1 MPERSAPP
9 EPPTDDEL
17 HFRTFAAAMPQ
28 IVWTATATGETTYFN
43 PAWHAFTGL
52 PTHVLGAAAWDAALH
67 PDELTSTVAI
77 CRQADAT
84 GSPFS
89 LELRLRRADGTW
101 RWHHTQSM
109 PVKNPDGSVRFRL
122 GTAIDIHEQRL
133 VRSRLEESEQRLAL
147 ALESSYLGTWDWDI
161 ATDSLRF
168 DPRCEQVFGIAPG
181 SFRGTFRADFIQLV
195 HPDDRSRVVAHV
207 EASIREHSSYRLE
220 YRTVWRDGGI
230 HWVQSLGRA
239 YYDAVTGLPTRMAG
253 TVTNI
258 DERKTQEARF
268 EHLVQTA
275 GLGLWYCDLPLDVMD
290 CNAIYRQQHALPA
303 EGPVTRARLHE
314 CVAPEDVPR
323 VAEAFQR
330 AHSER
335 VPYDVR
341 YRVLVPRDEG
351 GGVRVRWVHAQGRV
365 SFDAHGTPKRFDGL
379 TRDVTAEQQLEES
392 LRQTLQEKNES
403 LQTLELVNSTGQ
415 ALAAELQLEKLV
427 QGVTD
432 AATRLTKAAFGAF
445 FYNVLNERG
454 ESYMLYTLSGVAKE
468 AFSKF
473 PMPRS
478 TPVFEPTFKGT
489 GIVRS
494 DDITKDPRYGHNP
507 PRRGMPEGHL
517 PVRSYLAVPVISRSG
532 EVMGGLFFGHP
543 TPGTFTAREETLV
556 AGLAAQV
563 AVAMDNARL
572 FQRAQE
578 AIASRD
584 TFLSIASH
592 ELRTPITS
600 MKMQAQY
607 VRKRISAGDPAAFE
621 PERVTRLV
629 EQTERSIGRL
639 SRLVEDMLDISRIAT
654 GRLNIQPEPVD
665 LAELT
670 GDVVERFR
678 QQLTEAGHGL
688 ELHLASGVVGRW
700 DRYRLEQVLTN
711 LLTNALKYAPGTP
724 LKVTA
729 QAVGSSAR
737 VEVQDRGPGI
747 PPEFQHRIFERFE
760 RLVGASEVSGLGLG
774 LHIARHIV
782 EAHGGTLRVRSA
794 VGDGAAF
801 IVELPVAGPADFAA
815 PTQERGATSSAT

>member
-1 MPERSAPP
+1 MLERSSPP
-9 EPPTDDEL
+9 ALPTDDEL

-28 IVWTATATGETTYFN
+28 IVWTSTANGDTNYFN

-52 PTHVLGAAAWDAALH
+52 PTDLIGSAAWDAALH
-67 PDELTSTVAI
+67 PDEL
-77 CRQADAT
+77 ADAVST
-84 GSPFS
+84 CHQAEANGAPYS
-89 LELRLRRADGTW
+89 LELRLRRADGTF
-101 RWHHTQSM
+101 RWHHAQSM

-133 VRSRLEESEQRLAL
+133 ARSRLEDSEQRLAM
-147 ALESSYLGTWDWDI
+147 ALEASNLGTWDWDI

-168 DPRCEQVFGIAPG
+168 DARCEQAFGMTPG
-181 SFRGTFRADFIQLV
+181 SFRGTFYKDFIQLV
-195 HPDDRSRVVAHV
+195 HPEDRARVIAHV
-207 EASIREHSSYRLE
+207 DASVRERSTYRLD
-220 YRTVWRDGGI
+220 YRTIWRDGGI
-230 HWVQSLGRA
+230 HWVQAIGRA
-239 YYDAVTGLPTRMAG
+239 HYDADGRPTRMAG
-253 TVTNI
+253 TVANI
-258 DERKTQEARF
+258 DERRTHDERF
-268 EHLVQTA
+268 EHVVQTA
-275 GLGLWYCDLPLDVMD
+275 GLGLWYCDLPLDVIA
-290 CNAIYRQQHALPA
+290 CNAIYRAQHGLPA
-303 EGPVTRARLHE
+303 EGPVTRELMRRQIH
-314 CVAPEDVPR
+314 PED
-323 VAEAFQR
+323 R
-330 AHSER
+330 AHVANSVRLAIEEL
-335 VPYDVR
+335 VPYDIR
-341 YRVLVPRDEG
+341 FRVMHSGE
-351 GGVRVRWVHAQGRV
+351 VRWIRSQGRV
-365 SFDAHGTPKRFDGL
+365 FCDAHGRPKRFDGI
-379 TRDVTAEQQLEES
+379 TFDVTAEQQLQES
-392 LRQTLQEKNES
+392 LRQTLHEKHES
-403 LQTLELVNSTGQ
+403 LQTLEVVNAAGQ

-432 AATRLTKAAFGAF
+432 AATRLCRAAFGAF

-454 ESYMLYTLSGVAKE
+454 ESYMLYTLSGAPKE

-517 PVRSYLAVPVISRSG
+517 PVRSYLAVPVVSRSG
-532 EVMGGLFFGHP
+532 EVIGGLFFGHP

-572 FQRAQE
+572 FQRAQD
-578 AIASRD
+578 AISARD

-600 MKMQAQY
+600 MKLQAEY
-607 VRKRISAGDPAAFE
+607 MRRRIAAGDPSAFE

-639 SRLVEDMLDISRIAT
+639 SRLVEDMLDISRIAM
-654 GRLNIQPEPVD
+654 GRLNIQLEAVD

-670 GDVVERFR
+670 RDVVERFR
-678 QQLTEAGHGL
+678 QQLTDAGHAL
-688 ELHLASGVVGRW
+688 DVRLTSGIVGRW

-711 LLTNALKYAPGTP
+711 LLTNALKYAPGSP
-724 LKVTA
+724 LTVTA
-729 QAVGSSAR
+729 QAAGGSAVLE
-737 VEVQDRGPGI
+737 VEDRGPGI
-747 PPEFQHRIFERFE
+747 ASEFQQRIFERFE
-760 RLVGASEVSGLGLG
+760 RLVGANEVSGLGLG

-794 VGDGAAF
+794 PGEGACF
-801 IVELPVAGPADFAA
+801 IAELPVAGPPQDASTAK
-815 PTQERGATSSAT
+815 